1 MTALQSAAQQ
11 DYFTNITST
20 SIYAITDEANPMR
33 TSTDAEVTAFL
44 KLARSMNIS
53 VVLSPMLDPDWT
65 LPTQL
70 GCRSLSGARSRVD
83 GKPNPGCYWR
93 GQIGVYWPDDQ
104 ICSSGEWST
113 WHDNYDAWI
122 LHWAALAESV
132 GGVQAIVIA
141 HELDRPILNCAA
153 RWAALVKDAR
163 AVYSGQV
170 GIASGGAV
178 FGADDATKAWVRSL
192 SWLGYECYFGSSAP
206 APALPWE
213 DAPLD
218 DMKAGILKA
227 TEQVASFAASLGLG
241 VVCTEG
247 GWLAAPWASEAG
259 WGNQFDQSDYTTH
272 FLSIWGPAQA
282 LAYEA
287 TISVVESQPWYL
299 GSFFWFWR
307 ADPTAGGLSDPSAIP
322 WATEATAAIAKMW
335 L

>member
-1 MTALQSAAQQ
+1 
-11 DYFTNITST
+11 
-20 SIYAITDEANPMR
+20 
-33 TSTDAEVTAFL
+33 
-44 KLARSMNIS
+44 
-53 VVLSPMLDPDWT
+53 
-65 LPTQL
+65 
-70 GCRSLSGARSRVD
+70 
-83 GKPNPGCYWR
+83 
-93 GQIGVYWPDDQ
+93 
-104 ICSSGEWST
+104 
-113 WHDNYDAWI
+113 
-122 LHWAALAESV
+122 
-132 GGVQAIVIA
+132 
-141 HELDRPILNCAA
+141 
-153 RWAALVKDAR
+153 
-163 AVYSGQV
+163 
-170 GIASGGAV
+170 
-178 FGADDATKAWVRSL
+178 
-192 SWLGYECYFGSSAP
+192 
-206 APALPWE
+206 
-213 DAPLD
+213 
-218 DMKAGILKA
+218 MKAGILKA